1 MRLMYASRLVVISE
15 KSTQEICENCGYN
28 SVSHFLRD
36 FKKKFGMSPM
46 KMRKE
51 HRQKT
56 GAV

>member
-1 MRLMYASRLVVISE
+1 MYASSLVVISE
-15 KSTQEICENCGYN
+15 KRTQEICENCGYN

-56 GAV
+56 GNV